1 MSGKKEKPLCIA
13 IVDDHL
19 LFAEGLKVLIEE
31 EQFGTCTI
39 YQDGEEALRGIPF
52 GSFDLVLVDL
62 HLPRTSGFDLVKM
75 LRQKVPKL
83 RIVILTMDASRE
95 SFFEALSLGVQ
106 GYILKSSSFS
116 KIANDLRTALQGDL
130 VIGTEVV
137 PYLLQGVQVPKSRE
151 EMERSLQILTER
163 EKAVL
168 RFLVQGKGNETIAR
182 ELGLSEKTVKNY
194 VSTILNKLGFE
205 DRVKLVV
212 FAIEEG
218 FFKEEPGKKEEK
230 L

>member
-31 EQFGTCTI
+31 EKFGTCTI

-83 RIVILTMDASRE
+83 CIVILTMDASRE

-130 VIGTEVV
+130 VIGTEVI

-163 EKAVL
+163 EKEVL

-194 VSTILNKLGFE
+194 VSIILNKLGFE

>member
-19 LFAEGLKVLIEE
+19 LFAEGLKVLIE
-31 EQFGTCTI
+31 
-39 YQDGEEALRGIPF
+39 EEALRGIPF

-130 VIGTEVV
+130 VIGTEGV

-151 EMERSLQILTER
+151 EMKRSLQILTER
-163 EKAVL
+163 
-168 RFLVQGKGNETIAR
+168 KGGPEVPCP
-182 ELGLSEKTVKNY
+182 G
-194 VSTILNKLGFE
+194 
-205 DRVKLVV
+205 
-212 FAIEEG
+212 EG
-218 FFKEEPGKKEEK
+218 
-230 L
+230 